1 MGIHNLNPRR
11 VVWFSPNEPSNKYDI
26 WLSRNAHLDENGE
39 PTTDSNSQRDCDY
52 IFKIYDCG
60 KWNPIVGFNSTA
72 ANKIDC
78 VEGNHLNHPALF
90 TGTNPN
96 DLKDDGSFTYLF
108 SQGDDYVDWGEVI
121 QNGSLG
127 DEITNHMHN
136 EFDAGEFDLDIEK
149 IVQVA
154 INEGDI
160 TIGAD
165 DIEGLNIDFATL
177 TDCGGILA
185 DTHSDSPNENRRSGV
200 WVKFVSTDN
209 STYDRTYGAQIPQ
222 HHLAITGQQIIDTV
236 RAWYEN
242 EYDGEGVIPD
252 DNIPDQ
258 LYSWFRNSPSIMKG
272 WQESSSSLGGN
283 KPRFEIWGAQ
293 ESNAGKILKL
303 KDAEWWQGD
312 HPTGVQDPYT
322 PNHNAI
328 EWIDPSELS
337 TYTLEV
343 ASTSALGGIKAAT
356 HASAMLPE
364 AQVAE
369 CKFYNP
375 SSLSQSSYKRQ
386 ALCID
391 IKDVKNALDA
401 WYASEDSNEWD
412 VNLKASYG
420 IVARKQEFVDNNNNT
435 VISYTHSLSN
445 YGQYTKEGMYCR
457 TKFYNT
463 SSQQQGNRDYSYND
477 GHGLEWISGS
487 DIIKEGT
494 GYPVQA
500 PNDKKYLAC
509 TAGVFSWED
518 EPSGGGSTG
527 IDSLNETNYRY
538 QGDYTINVPQGGTGG
553 NNYFLNGKGGWTP
566 ITIPTYTNFIGATQ
580 SQNGQN
586 GFVPAPTAGQ
596 QNYVLTGLRGNNNA
610 WRPVTDVFN
619 INTQNSVITANGN
632 FTLSDNVLSADYAG
646 NHTDLGTL
654 YPWNYYIISCGKSN
668 TQFNF
673 VISSSRSDTG
683 NPIYIRINTAD
694 PMTLSGN
701 IDYINS
707 NDVFTTGTT
716 LAGNSSY
723 LLTIQFKIVK
733 IEKIASTKQSLG
745 GNAEEPAS

>member
-1 MGIHNLNPRR
+1 MGINNLNPRR

-39 PTTDSNSQRDCDY
+39 LTTDSNSQRDCDY

-78 VEGNHLNHPALF
+78 VENNTLYHPAIF
-90 TGTNPN
+90 TGQNPN
-96 DLKDDGSFTYLF
+96 DISD
-108 SQGDDYVDWGEVI
+108 
-121 QNGSLG
+121 NGSLG
-127 DEITNHMHN
+127 ELLADSHYVNEQEWEDIFNTDQFQQAFNTQVIDGDNYNWGDLIETTVQELLDDGEITIPS
-136 EFDAGEFDLDIEK
+136 D
-149 IVQVA
+149 QV
-154 INEGDI
+154 EWRR
-160 TIGAD
+160 
-165 DIEGLNIDFATL
+165 ATTSL
-177 TDCGGILA
+177 LGGIKASVFRSIIPQEEIAEACFNDNLVDQTQNNDRLYIWA
-185 DTHSDSPNENRRSGV
+185 KDMMQAIQAYTEDHSDDSDFPYIV
-200 WVKFVSTDN
+200 PP
-209 STYDRTYGAQIPQ
+209 Y
-222 HHLAITGQQIIDTV
+222 
-236 RAWYEN
+236 
-242 EYDGEGVIPD
+242 VIPEQD
-252 DNIPDQ
+252 VPNLLWD
-258 LYSWFRNSPSIMKG
+258 WFENSSTVLKG
-272 WQESSSSLGGN
+272 WQQSTGQAVAN
-283 KPRFEIWGAQ
+283 KPRFVI
-293 ESNAGKILKL
+293 AGSCTAANRGKLLKL
-303 KDAEWWQGD
+303 RDPDDPFWQ
-312 HPTGVQDPYT
+312 TSEYT
-322 PNHNAI
+322 ELNNAI
-328 EWIDPSELS
+328 EWVDPSELS

-364 AQVAE
+364 SQVAE

-375 SSLSQSSYKRQ
+375 SSLSQNSYKRQ

-401 WYASEDSNEWD
+401 WYASEDSDEWD

-420 IVARKQEFVDNNNNT
+420 IVARKQEFIDDDNNT

-477 GHGLEWISGS
+477 GHGLEWVSGS
-487 DIIKEGT
+487 DIIKDST
-494 GYPVQA
+494 GYPTQA

-527 IDSLNETNYRY
+527 IDSLNETNYTY
-538 QGDYTINVPQGGTGG
+538 QGDYTISVPRGGTGG

-596 QNYVLTGLRGNNNA
+596 QNYVLTGLKNNA
-610 WRPVTDVFN
+610 WRPVTDVFS
-619 INTQNSVITANGN
+619 INTQNSVITVNGN
-632 FTLSDNVLSADYAG
+632 FTLNDNVLSADYAG
-646 NHTDLGTL
+646 DSTDLGTL
-654 YPWNYYIISCGKSN
+654 YPWNYYIISCNKSN
-668 TQFNF
+668 VQFNF
-673 VISSSRSDTG
+673 VISSARSDAG
-683 NPIYIRINTAD
+683 NPIYIRINTDA

-716 LAGNSSY
+716 LAEGSSY
-723 LLTIQFKIVK
+723 LLTIQFEIVK
-733 IEKIASTKQSLG
+733 IEKIASTKQSSGNSEEQLSGNG
-745 GNAEEPAS
+745 GN